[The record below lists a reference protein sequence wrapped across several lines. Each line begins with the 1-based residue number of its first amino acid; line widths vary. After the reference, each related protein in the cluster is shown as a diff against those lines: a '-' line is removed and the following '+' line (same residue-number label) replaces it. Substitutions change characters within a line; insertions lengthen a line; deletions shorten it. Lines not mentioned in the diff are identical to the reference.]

1 MGDDFNCGSK
11 CNQLWR
17 EAFVNLSHHFTSFD
31 LDPTT
36 RHTWFSLVIGG
47 GFTYLSLYA
56 VNQTQVQR
64 LLTVKSLKQS
74 QKAMFINW
82 PILSF
87 LSFSTGFSGL
97 ALYYYYGKCDPVLT
111 GRIAS
116 RDQIMPLFVVDA
128 MGDMPGLPGIFVSG
142 IFSASL
148 STISAAMNSLAAVT
162 LEDYIK
168 VHASACGNDV
178 PLNCKCS
185 SSRCTSTSR
194 RSRCSNRILLHHP
207 RS

>member
-1 MGDDFNCGSK
+1 M
-11 CNQLWR
+11 
-17 EAFVNLSHHFTSFD
+17 FVITSFD
-31 LDPTT
+31 LNPTT

-74 QKAMFINW
+74 QQAMFINW
-82 PILSF
+82 PILSL
-87 LSFSTGFSGL
+87 LSLSTGFSGL
-97 ALYYYYGKCDPVLT
+97 ALYYYYADCDPVLA
-111 GRIAS
+111 GRIES
-116 RDQIMPLFVVDA
+116 RNQIMPLFVVDA

-168 VHASACGNDV
+168 VF
-178 PLNCKCS
+178 KCVH
-185 SSRCTSTSR
+185 
-194 RSRCSNRILLHHP
+194 LLV
-207 RS
+207 SFS

>member
-1 MGDDFNCGSK
+1 MALRPSGKLQLTVDDLNCGSK
-11 CNQLWR
+11 CTTNDLY
-17 EAFVNLSHHFTSFD
+17 FSYKKICNFFSVIISFD
-31 LDPTT
+31 LHPTT

-64 LLTVKSLKQS
+64 LLTVKSLKKS
-74 QKAMFINW
+74 QKAMFINL
-82 PILSF
+82 PILSL
-87 LSFSTGFSGL
+87 LSLSTGFSGL
-97 ALYYYYGKCDPVLT
+97 ALYYYYGKCDPVLA

-128 MGDMPGLPGIFVSG
+128 MGDMPGLPGLFVSG

-168 VHASACGNDV
+168 VCECVQLPDLV
-178 PLNCKCS
+178 
-185 SSRCTSTSR
+185 
-194 RSRCSNRILLHHP
+194 
-207 RS
+207 